1 MIWISRD
8 ILNIK
13 EGYTLWNSHGKS
25 REAMVPS
32 LRVKP
37 QWSRQMRLIL
47 IKGWKGGKRK
57 GGFVEGGVAR

>member
-25 REAMVPS
+25 HEAMVPL
-32 LRVKP
+32 LRVIP
-37 QWSRQMRLIL
+37 QWSRQMRSRL
-47 IKGWKGGKRK
+47 IKGWKGEKGK
-57 GGFVEGGVAR
+57 GGFLEGGVTR